1 MLVNG
6 PNESLAS
13 NISSDTATVSSQFA
27 RPFVLSHSYHGVVVV
42 TACLVTSPPSDLG
55 ARAAIFPNQ
64 KFWGLG
70 FNRNWSGAINIRI
83 PPPEAVRW
91 KRVEI
96 GEGSEGSQAG
106 TWGGG
111 GELPWFISHSVWLSG
126 AEILLLFVVVD
137 CERNHI
143 ITLIS
148 PPRVIR
154 LRNGTCTYPDH
165 DLYKLRRGK
174 TTIPTLLLWVA
185 VLSCMRLQTFSI
197 I

>member
-1 MLVNG
+1 MDRMNLWH
-6 PNESLAS
+6 PIFLPTLPPFLP
-13 NISSDTATVSSQFA
+13 SSRDLLFCPILTTGLWWLLPGQW
-27 RPFVLSHSYHGVVVV
+27 
-42 TACLVTSPPSDLG
+42 SPPSDLG

-96 GEGSEGSQAG
+96 GVGSEGSQAG
-106 TWGGG
+106 TRGEGG

-143 ITLIS
+143 ITLFS

-174 TTIPTLLLWVA
+174 TTIPTLLLWAA